1 MRFLPNFSSALIII
15 FLASSSMFGQES
27 NLDKLPIQSRESF
40 QTRLEKYILYEVN
53 GDWSKMFP
61 LNTDYISNRGIP
73 FLPEKK
79 VSEADYVER
88 RNSDPGSDGRLL
100 RFSLSGVSLINGSD
114 IATEWLVVGCGEFKK
129 RKKRL
134 ALKIGFNAVHYND
147 DWYFSD
153 INFLRKGVGEN
164 LELKC
169 KMPKAKK

>member
-1 MRFLPNFSSALIII
+1 MRFLPNVSSVLIII
-15 FLASSSMFGQES
+15 FLASSGMFGQAS
-27 NLDKLPIQSRESF
+27 SLDKLPIQSRESF

-53 GDWSKMFP
+53 GDWSKVFP
-61 LNTDYISNRGIP
+61 LTTDYISNRGIP
-73 FLPEKK
+73 FLPDKE
-79 VSEADYVER
+79 VSEADYLER
-88 RNSDPGSDGRLL
+88 RNSYLGSDGRLL

-114 IATEWLVVGCGEFKK
+114 TASEWLVVGCGEFKK
-129 RKKRL
+129 REKRL
-134 ALKIGFNAVHYND
+134 TLKIGFSAIHYND